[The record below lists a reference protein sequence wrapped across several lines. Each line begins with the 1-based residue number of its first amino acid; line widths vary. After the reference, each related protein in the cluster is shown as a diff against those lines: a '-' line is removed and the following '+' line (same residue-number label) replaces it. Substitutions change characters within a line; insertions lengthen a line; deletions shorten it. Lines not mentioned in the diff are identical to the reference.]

1 MTAWILVAVALVFAV
16 LLVVGLQE
24 HARTFQSSIVKLQ
37 LAGTGHAVGGL
48 LDRLDADDRD
58 GLPRALRIDD
68 TLIVPG
74 YTGLL
79 VSLCALSV
87 VWVRAAAGGALEVVG
102 IALALA
108 SALLAVVAGVLD
120 LLENR
125 ALRGVH
131 DAWHRIPIPT
141 APDETEAAGRQEQRR
156 AQVAAIDPASRTA
169 RRATLWKL
177 RLLAVVLAWVL
188 VAVVV
193 AATDTLSR

>member
-1 MTAWILVAVALVFAV
+1 MTTWIVVAVALVFAV

-37 LAGTGHAVGGL
+37 LAGTGHVLGGL

-58 GLPRALRIDD
+58 GLRRALKVDD

-79 VSLCALSV
+79 VSLSALSV
-87 VWVRAAAGGALEVVG
+87 VWVRAAASGALEVVG
-102 IALALA
+102 IALGLVFV
-108 SALLAVVAGVLD
+108 LFAVVAGVLD

-125 ALRGVH
+125 ALRRVH
-131 DAWHRIPIPT
+131 DSWHRIPIPT

-156 AQVAAIDPASRTA
+156 TQVAAIDPASRTA
-169 RRATLWKL
+169 RRVTLWKL
-177 RLLAVVLAWVL
+177 RLLAVVLAWMV
-188 VAVVV
+188 VAVVI
-193 AATDTLSR
+193 AATDTLS

>member
-24 HARTFQSSIVKLQ
+24 HARSFRASIVKLQ

-48 LDRLDADDRD
+48 LDRLDVDDRD
-58 GLPRALRIDD
+58 GLPRALRVDE

-79 VSLCALSV
+79 VSLSALSV

-102 IALALA
+102 ITLAVA

-120 LLENR
+120 LRENR
-125 ALRGVH
+125 ALRRVH
-131 DAWHRIPIPT
+131 DAWHRIPSPT
-141 APDETEAAGRQEQRR
+141 SPDETEAAGRQEQRR
-156 AQVAAIDPASRTA
+156 TQVAAIDPASRTA
-169 RRATLWKL
+169 RRVTLWKL
-177 RLLAVVLAWVL
+177 RLLAVVLAWMV
-188 VAVVV
+188 VAMVI
-193 AATDTLSR
+193 AATDTLS

>member
-1 MTAWILVAVALVFAV
+1 MTAWILLAVALVFAV

-24 HARTFQSSIVKLQ
+24 HARTFHASIVKLQ
-37 LAGTGHAVGGL
+37 LAGTGHAVGTL
-48 LDRLDADDRD
+48 LDRLDDADRD

-102 IALALA
+102 IALAVA
-108 SALLAVVAGVLD
+108 SAVLAVAAGILD

-125 ALRGVH
+125 ALGRVLA
-131 DAWHRIPIPT
+131 AWQRIPIPT

-156 AQVAAIDPASRTA
+156 TQVAAIEPASRTA
-169 RRATLWKL
+169 RLVTLWKL
-177 RLLAVVLAWVL
+177 RLLALVLAWIV
-188 VAVVV
+188 VAMVI
-193 AATDTLSR
+193 AATDALSR